1 MLAAEHAINSPLLET
16 SIKEA
21 DGMIIS
27 IIADENV
34 ALSEITAATNSIR
47 KEAAKNVKII
57 WGLKFDPN
65 IGDKIEIT
73 VIATK
78 SGGLRDCPATTAVTE
93 DEAEEV
99 AEAPVAEAAPAP
111 QPDVAPVAQAAP
123 APAPAPQPTARPI
136 PTPAPV
142 TVKPQ
147 EPKPAVRPDT
157 LLSDLEFKFIQSVAT
172 KKFDR

>member
-16 SIKEA
+16 SINEA

-65 IGDKIEIT
+65 MGDKIEIT

-78 SGGLRDCPATTAVTE
+78 SGGLRECSIPAVVE
-93 DEAEEV
+93 NEVEEAP
-99 AEAPVAEAAPAP
+99 EAPVEEAVPAPAP
-111 QPDVAPVAQAAP
+111 VVTPVAQEAP
-123 APAPAPQPTARPI
+123 APAPAPQPTVRTI
-136 PTPAPV
+136 PTPTPV

-147 EPKPAVRPDT
+147 EPKTAVRPDT